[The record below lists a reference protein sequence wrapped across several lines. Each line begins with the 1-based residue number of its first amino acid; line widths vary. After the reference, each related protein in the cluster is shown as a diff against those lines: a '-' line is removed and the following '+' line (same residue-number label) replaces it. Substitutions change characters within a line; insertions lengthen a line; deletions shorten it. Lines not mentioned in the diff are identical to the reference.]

1 LISIKV
7 KKGKKLTFIFYSI
20 ISEYVTRGK
29 MGSPYINKDTFGEY
43 IIVFVMYILLK
54 AS

>member
-1 LISIKV
+1 V

-29 MGSPYINKDTFGEY
+29 NGFATFGEY
-43 IIVFVMYILLK
+43 IIVFVMYNLLK
-54 AS
+54 VS